1 MNHIETNAN
10 TVFDIPPRSFRQR
23 YSPRLEHALAF
34 YDIEPDHE
42 PPKSLCIGPDT
53 AGNLI
58 EMLYLRFVDD
68 DVIIDVI
75 IHAMPL
81 RKTFRTDLTGGSP

>member
-1 MNHIETNAN
+1 M
-10 TVFDIPPRSFRQR
+10 
-23 YSPRLEHALAF
+23 AF
-34 YDIEPDHE
+34 YEFEPDHE

-58 EMLYLRFVDD
+58 EMLYLRLPNE
-68 DVIIDVI
+68 DVI

-81 RKTFRTDLTGGSP
+81 RSRLRAYLTGGRP

>member
-1 MNHIETNAN
+1 MPILCWTCRHGLSGS
-10 TVFDIPPRSFRQR
+10 DIHHAWR
-23 YSPRLEHALAF
+23 HALAF

-42 PPKSLCIGPDT
+42 PPKRLCIGPDT

-68 DVIIDVI
+68 DVII
-75 IHAMPL
+75 HAMPL
-81 RKTFRTDLTGGSP
+81 RSRFRAYLTGGRP

>member
-1 MNHIETNAN
+1 MEILQSAHRHGLSGNEIGHAWNNA
-10 TVFDIPPRSFRQR
+10 
-23 YSPRLEHALAF
+23 LGF
-34 YDIEPDHE
+34 YDIEPDRE

-58 EMLYLRFVDD
+58 EVLYLRLLDE
-68 DVIIDVI
+68 DVI

-81 RKTFRTDLTGGSP
+81 RKHFERYLIGPGR